1 MHTRAIKLL
10 HGRRVIGVAC
20 VTAAAVC
27 GAAFPATAD
36 QSTGRTRLLDC
47 GSAGTLTVEL
57 GPAEFLTTTT
67 AAIHVVGSTAVLQPR
82 QVTIVFPDGTTA
94 TTLDKAKPADVTC
107 TYTDPAGLFVTVS
120 GTLS

>member
-1 MHTRAIKLL
+1 MHTPAIRFL
-10 HGRRVIGVAC
+10 HVRRVVGVAC
-20 VTAAAVC
+20 LTTAAIW
-27 GAAFPATAD
+27 GAAVPATAD
-36 QSTGRTRLLDC
+36 PSTGRTRLLDC

-67 AAIHVVGSTAVLQPR
+67 AAIHVVGGNSVLQPR
-82 QVTIVFPDGTTA
+82 QVTIRFPDGTTA
-94 TTLDKAKPADVTC
+94 TTLDKAKTADVTC

>member
-1 MHTRAIKLL
+1 MQMPAIRVR
-10 HGRRVIGVAC
+10 HVRRVIGIAC
-20 VTAAAVC
+20 LTTAAIW
-27 GAAFPATAD
+27 GAAVPATAD
-36 QSTGRTRLLDC
+36 PSTGRTRLLDC

-67 AAIHVVGSTAVLQPR
+67 AAIHVVGSNAVLQPR
-82 QVTIVFPDGTTA
+82 QVTIRFPDGTTA

-107 TYTDPAGLFVTVS
+107 TYTDPAGLFVTVR